1 MAKAK
6 KAVTGWAIEGENART
21 RICIYKTPAE
31 AVEAAKKLYKT
42 GMEKHADYCVLMRE
56 KRFHEGVAAALEE
69 EIQKMASDG
78 YDLMP
83 SIRVVEDTGTANNYT
98 IGGKKKVIWEDGE
111 DK

>member
-6 KAVTGWAIEGENART
+6 KEVTGWAIEGENARK
-21 RICIYKTPAE
+21 RIGVYKSPAD
-31 AVEAAKKLYKT
+31 AVEAAKKLYQT
-42 GMEKHADYCVLMRE
+42 GVEQHAKFCVLMRE
-56 KRFHEGVAAALEE
+56 KRFHEGVVAGLDKELQA
-69 EIQKMASDG
+69 MAQEG

-111 DK
+111 AK